1 MRCILCKQTDG
12 AFSTLEHAVP
22 ESLGGGT
29 WSELPFG
36 LVCDACQRYFGTKV
50 ERDALAEHPFLLL
63 RTLLALPTKKRKA
76 PWSDDPLEGRLESGG
91 RPGLL
96 HFEPAAHFKDASK
109 KSVMRFVAQPRNP
122 RNVCRFLLKM
132 GIEAIAFE
140 SPEDALDDRYDPA
153 RAVARGTSQA
163 PWWYLEC
170 DDTTRF
176 DGWLC
181 GTPPEGEALVELGIG
196 TPAPGV
202 EVVSFTLG
210 PVTLIAPLKQNI
222 YPDPGLEGTPDWRV
236 YRV

>member
-1 MRCILCKQTDG
+1 MRCILCKKTDG
-12 AFSTLEHAVP
+12 TFSTLEHAVP
-22 ESLGGGT
+22 ESLGGGS

-36 LVCDACQRYFGTKV
+36 LVCDACQKYFGTKV
-50 ERDALAEHPFLLL
+50 ERDALADHPFLLL

-76 PWSDDPLEGRLESGG
+76 PWFDDPLEGRLESGG

-96 HFEPAAHFKDASK
+96 HYEPAAHFKDANK
-109 KSVMRFVAQPRNP
+109 KSVMRCFAQPRNP

-140 SPEDALDDRYDPA
+140 SPDDALHDRFDAA
-153 RAVARGTSQA
+153 RAVARGQSQA

-170 DDTTRF
+170 DDTSSF
-176 DGWLC
+176 HGWLC
-181 GTPPEGEALVELGIG
+181 DTPPEGEALVELGFG

-202 EVVSFTLG
+202 EMVSFKLG
-210 PVTLIAPLKQNI
+210 PVTLMTPLRQNI
-222 YPDPGLEGTPDWRV
+222 YPDPGLEGTPEWRL